1 MSLKLPV
8 LATNVG
14 GNPEL
19 IKDKHNGFLVE
30 KGNYIDF
37 ANRLSIPIVSV
48 NRQIDDNGSFT
59 SLNMNAIESIVLKE
73 KPNGLLFIPYDN
85 PTGQF

>member
-37 ANRLSIPIVSV
+37 AKNLEKLILNSELRNKFGV
-48 NRQIDDNGSFT
+48 NSYQMIKKKFSFKKT
-59 SLNMNAIESIVLKE
+59 LKQY
-73 KPNGLLFIPYDN
+73 KNLYKN
-85 PTGQF
+85 T

>member
-30 KGNYIDF
+30 KGNYI
-37 ANRLSIPIVSV
+37 
-48 NRQIDDNGSFT
+48 
-59 SLNMNAIESIVLKE
+59 
-73 KPNGLLFIPYDN
+73 
-85 PTGQF
+85 